1 MSPRIQ
7 SANRT
12 HIRQINESVVL
23 GIIHDHR
30 AISRTEIADLANL
43 SPATISGIIGK
54 LIRFGLVREQEFG
67 HSTGGRPRVLVEFAR
82 GAGTIVGI
90 KLTETQLIGA
100 LTDLGAETIAQQTIA
115 LGPDR
120 SPEAVVLELDR
131 LVAALRDQASGKRL
145 FGVGVGL
152 AGAIDRRAGICRFS
166 PYLPWRDVPLKAML
180 ESRIR
185 KPVVIENDVS
195 ALVLAE
201 RWFGG
206 GAELNDFIVV
216 TLGRGVGMGMVL
228 DGHPYRGGKGIGGE
242 FGHITMDPAG
252 PRCDCGK
259 LGCLEAL
266 IGEPALARRI
276 SELCGCDLT
285 LTEGAARARA
295 GDEALRS
302 IFASAGETLG
312 LALAAVIN
320 VLNPSRVL
328 VGGEGVEMLDLLL
341 EPMRAALTAHCFD
354 GLFNAL
360 DLIVEPWGDDAWARG
375 AAGLVLDELFHARL
389 ELDVDESIGAVAQE
403 VGNGRIGSDGRHGW

>member
-1 MSPRIQ
+1 MRST
-7 SANRT
+7 NRT
-12 HIRQINESVVL
+12 VLRQINEAVVL
-23 GIIHDHR
+23 GIIHDQG

-54 LIRFGLVREQEFG
+54 LIRLGLVREQESG

-82 GAGTIVGI
+82 DAGCIVGI

-100 LTDLGAETIAQQTIA
+100 LTDLGAETITQQTIS

-120 SPEAVVLELDR
+120 SPEAVVLKLDR
-131 LVAALRDQASGKRL
+131 LVTCLHAKALGGRL
-145 FGVGVGL
+145 FGVGIGL

-166 PYLPWRDVPLKAML
+166 PYLPWRDVPLRAML
-180 ESRIR
+180 EARIG

-228 DGHPYRGGKGIGGE
+228 DGHPYRGGNGAGGE
-242 FGHITMDPAG
+242 FGHITMDPHG

-259 LGCLEAL
+259 EGCLEAL
-266 IGEPALARRI
+266 ISEPALARRI
-276 SELCGCDLT
+276 SELCGCDLS
-285 LTEGAARARA
+285 LAEGAARARA
-295 GDEALRS
+295 GDEAVRA

-341 EPMRAALTAHCFD
+341 EPMRAALAAHCFD
-354 GLFNAL
+354 GLFNDL

-389 ELDVDESIGAVAQE
+389 DLDADDSAEGASRSA
-403 VGNGRIGSDGRHGW
+403 GNGRTGSDGRHGW